1 MEDVVDLIAT
11 DASASDISDKMKE
24 ILYAKAAERIDIAR
38 PYVANAMFGQE
49 FEYPEVEDEVETE
62 VGDEPDEVVDEIETE
77 TETEQKRN
85 QKNDYQTTSRM
96 IVLVVMQPTSY
107 QPQAVLHVMMQNSE
121 LLQYDGTIW
130 E

>member
-11 DASASDISDKMKE
+11 DASPADISDKMKE

-49 FEYPEVEDEVETE
+49 FEYPEIEGEVETE
-62 VGDEPDEVVDEIETE
+62 VGDEPTDEVVDEIETE
-77 TETEQKRN
+77 TETE
-85 QKNDYQTTSRM
+85 
-96 IVLVVMQPTSY
+96 
-107 QPQAVLHVMMQNSE
+107 E
-121 LLQYDGTIW
+121 

>member
-24 ILYAKAAERIDIAR
+24 ILYAKAAERIDVAR

-62 VGDEPDEVVDEIETE
+62 VGDEPTDEVVDEIETE
-77 TETEQKRN
+77 TETE
-85 QKNDYQTTSRM
+85 
-96 IVLVVMQPTSY
+96 
-107 QPQAVLHVMMQNSE
+107 E
-121 LLQYDGTIW
+121 

>member
-49 FEYPEVEDEVETE
+49 FEYPEVDGEVETE
-62 VGDEPDEVVDEIETE
+62 VGDEPTDEVVDEIETE
-77 TETEQKRN
+77 TETDTEEE
-85 QKNDYQTTSRM
+85 
-96 IVLVVMQPTSY
+96 
-107 QPQAVLHVMMQNSE
+107 SE
-121 LLQYDGTIW
+121 

>member
-24 ILYAKAAERIDIAR
+24 ILFNKAAERIEIAR

-49 FEYPEVEDEVETE
+49 FEYPEVEGESETE
-62 VGDEPDEVVDEIETE
+62 VSDEPAEEEPTAELETE
-77 TETEQKRN
+77 TETDTEEE
-85 QKNDYQTTSRM
+85 
-96 IVLVVMQPTSY
+96 
-107 QPQAVLHVMMQNSE
+107 SE
-121 LLQYDGTIW
+121 

>member
-11 DASASDISDKMKE
+11 DSSASDVSDKLKE

-49 FEYPEVEDEVETE
+49 FEYPTEDETE
-62 VGDEPDEVVDEIETE
+62 EEEPSAELETE
-77 TETEQKRN
+77 TETDTEEE
-85 QKNDYQTTSRM
+85 
-96 IVLVVMQPTSY
+96 
-107 QPQAVLHVMMQNSE
+107 SE
-121 LLQYDGTIW
+121 